1 MAPLEP
7 LLVPDDP
14 GFANQWHLDNV
25 IFSGIDL
32 NVTGVWDDY
41 QGRGVVV
48 GIVDTGIDYR
58 HADLS
63 ANYRG
68 DLDYDARDR
77 DFDSFASAFDDDHGT
92 AVAGV
97 IAAALGAGDAV
108 GVAPGAGITGFRIG
122 FGASGSMAQIDAQM
136 FNMATVDVANNSWGF
151 GGFFVDDFADAAFA
165 AAGAGIRHA
174 AETGRGGLG
183 TVITFAA
190 GNSRLSGDD
199 VNYHSFQNSRFTI
212 AVAAIEQ
219 DGGIAY
225 FSTPGAAVLVSAP
238 GAGIFTTDVRGAGG
252 FAGGDYVS
260 LSGTSFAAPGV
271 AGVIALMLEA
281 NPGLGYRDVQEILAY
296 SAVNPTAS
304 DAGWQTNGAAD
315 WNGGGLTFSHDYGFG
330 LADAHAAVR
339 LAETWT
345 ARSTEAN
352 VVVGV
357 HDNLMAAPRVIADN
371 STVTVTADVTAA
383 MEIDRV
389 EVHLTIDH
397 SYIGDLTVTLTS
409 PGAPRAFW

>member
-1 MAPLEP
+1 M
-7 LLVPDDP
+7 
-14 GFANQWHLDNV
+14 
-25 IFSGIDL
+25 
-32 NVTGVWDDY
+32 
-41 QGRGVVV
+41 
-48 GIVDTGIDYR
+48 
-58 HADLS
+58 
-63 ANYRG
+63 
-68 DLDYDARDR
+68 
-77 DFDSFASAFDDDHGT
+77 
-92 AVAGV
+92 AGV
-97 IAAALGAGDAV
+97 IAAALGPGDAV
-108 GVAPGAGITGFRIG
+108 GVAPGAGSTGFRIG

-190 GNSRLSGDD
+190 GNSRLSGAD
-199 VNYHSFQNSRFTI
+199 VHYHSFQNSRFTI

-345 ARSTEAN
+345 AQSTEASSTWPTS
-352 VVVGV
+352 
-357 HDNLMAAPRVIADN
+357 AAPERCTSCTPRMAP
-371 STVTVTADVTAA
+371 TAA
-383 MEIDRV
+383 P
-389 EVHLTIDH
+389 
-397 SYIGDLTVTLTS
+397 S
-409 PGAPRAFW
+409 PNQRPVAQFTNDTDW